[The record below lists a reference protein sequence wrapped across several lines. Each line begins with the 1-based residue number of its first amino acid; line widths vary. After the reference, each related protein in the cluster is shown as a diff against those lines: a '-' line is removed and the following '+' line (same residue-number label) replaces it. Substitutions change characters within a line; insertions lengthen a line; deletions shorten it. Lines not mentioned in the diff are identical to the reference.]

1 MEKKDVIWHKRVNS
15 AKLTQT
21 LLSSPNS
28 NVDSSLLP
36 VSNDGPAR
44 KLSLLQELLLTLIKI
59 RLKLLN
65 DDLAFRFQIFNGKVS
80 QIFLTWIKLLSK
92 ELSVLVIWP
101 SRHNSLQHY

>member
-1 MEKKDVIWHKRVNS
+1 MEKKDVIWHKRANS
-15 AKLTQT
+15 AQLTQT

-28 NVDSSLLP
+28 NIDSSLLP
-36 VSNDGPAR
+36 VSNDGPAI

-59 RLKLLN
+59 RLNLLN

-101 SRHNSLQHY
+101 SRHNSVQHY

>member
-1 MEKKDVIWHKRVNS
+1 MEKKDVIWHKRANS
-15 AKLTQT
+15 AQLTQT

-28 NVDSSLLP
+28 NIDSSLLP
-36 VSNDGPAR
+36 VSTDGPAR

-59 RLKLLN
+59 RLNLLN

-101 SRHNSLQHY
+101 SRHNSVQHY